1 MMAEECAQPPLDFPV
16 ATNKK
21 RIKKLQVRLVMKE
34 TNAPAGSVRPLRQHP
49 RSGHSDSEGILVQE
63 DELSTATAQRLYRMR
78 CECGRSWFELE
89 LKSLIKCPSC
99 SRLNRVEM
107 V

>member
-1 MMAEECAQPPLDFPV
+1 
-16 ATNKK
+16 
-21 RIKKLQVRLVMKE
+21 MKE
-34 TNAPAGSVRPLRQHP
+34 TNAPAGSVRPIRPQP
-49 RSGHSDSEGILVQE
+49 RGGHADSGGILVQE
-63 DELSTATAQRLYRMR
+63 DELSTATAQQLYRMR

-107 V
+107 A

>member
-1 MMAEECAQPPLDFPV
+1 
-16 ATNKK
+16 
-21 RIKKLQVRLVMKE
+21 
-34 TNAPAGSVRPLRQHP
+34 
-49 RSGHSDSEGILVQE
+49 
-63 DELSTATAQRLYRMR
+63 LSTATAQQLYRMR

-107 V
+107 A

>member
-1 MMAEECAQPPLDFPV
+1 MAVEGASSPVDFL
-16 ATNKK
+16 AKTKK
-21 RIKKLQVRLVMKE
+21 KHTKKLQVRLLMKE
-34 TNAPAGSVRPLRQHP
+34 TNAPAGSIRPLRPHP
-49 RSGHSDSEGILVQE
+49 RGGHSGSDGILVQE

-99 SRLNRVEM
+99 SRLNRVE
-107 V
+107 VT

>member
-1 MMAEECAQPPLDFPV
+1 
-16 ATNKK
+16 
-21 RIKKLQVRLVMKE
+21 MKE
-34 TNAPAGSVRPLRQHP
+34 TNAPAGSVRTIRPHP
-49 RSGHSDSEGILVQE
+49 RGGHPDSGGILVQE

-107 V
+107 A